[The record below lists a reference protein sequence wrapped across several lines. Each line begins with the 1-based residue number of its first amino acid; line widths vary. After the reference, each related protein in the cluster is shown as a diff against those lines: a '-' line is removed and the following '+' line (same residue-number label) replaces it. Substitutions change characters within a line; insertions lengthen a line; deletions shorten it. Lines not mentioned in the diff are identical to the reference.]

1 MGFQGTPVSSPRR
14 DRVALASVIFVVMLA
29 QVLLY
34 PGIAELVAALG
45 ASTDLDA
52 SMWFLV
58 AEFAAFV
65 VCASLWGAASDRMGR
80 RVPFIALGAAGGAA
94 GYLLLAGLPALVDV
108 TFTHVLAIRALQG
121 ATTVA
126 AFSLAMTMLM
136 DLPGGHGKNMGAA
149 GIAIGGGTASGAPVG
164 GQLAALDPLAPL
176 WAAGVLLLAVVP
188 LLYFVPD
195 RAPAG
200 NQRAIREVLGG
211 LARTPTLGLPFAFGF
226 VDRMTAGFF
235 ALVGTFYFQEAFDI
249 GPAETGIVLGM
260 FFAPFALLQY
270 PFGVLSDRIGRTL
283 PIVVGSACYG
293 GAIVLVGVVPTLT
306 LAQAGMVLVG
316 VLGALVSPATM
327 ALVTDLADDG
337 ERGAS
342 MAGFNIAGSMG
353 FLTGFLLGGT
363 VATSY
368 GYFAAFLVVGGLE
381 ILIAAVCLPLFLRVE
396 IPVEGSFRPE

>member
-1 MGFQGTPVSSPRR
+1 
-14 DRVALASVIFVVMLA
+14 MLA

-58 AEFAAFV
+58 AEFSAFV
-65 VCASLWGAASDRMGR
+65 VCASLWGAASDRAGK
-80 RVPFIALGAAGGAA
+80 RVPFIAVGAAGGAA
-94 GYLLLAGLPALVDV
+94 GYLGLAALPGLVEIS
-108 TFTHVLAIRALQG
+108 FSHVLLIRMLQG

-149 GIAIGGGTASGAPVG
+149 GLAIGGGTASGAPLG
-164 GQLAALDPLAPL
+164 GQLAGLDPLAPL
-176 WAAGVLLLAVVP
+176 WAAGFLLLSAVP

-195 RAPAG
+195 RAPEG
-200 NQRAIREVLGG
+200 SRGSMGEIVRG
-211 LARTPTLGLPFAFGF
+211 LSRTPALGLPFAFGF

-235 ALVGTFYFQEAFDI
+235 ALVGTFYFQETFGI

-270 PFGVLSDRIGRTL
+270 PMGVLSDRIGRTI
-283 PIVVGSACYG
+283 PIVIGSACFG
-293 GAIVLVGVVPTLT
+293 GAIILVGVVPTLT

-316 VLGALVSPATM
+316 VLGAMVSPATM
-327 ALVTDLADDG
+327 ALVTDLAGDD

-342 MAGFNIAGSMG
+342 MAGFNIAGSLG
-353 FLTGFLLGGT
+353 FLAGFLVGGT
-363 VATSY
+363 VADTY
-368 GYFAAFLVVGGLE
+368 GYLAAFLVVGGLE
-381 ILIAAVCLPLFLRVE
+381 VLIAAVCLPLFLRID